1 MGRHAVAIGMAP
13 VPREPCGP
21 PLRHKLFTAD
31 TAGVADGEV
40 NDGAGVG
47 GVICH

>member
-31 TAGVADGEV
+31 TAGVADG
-40 NDGAGVG
+40 AGVG
-47 GVICH
+47 GVFCL